1 MKSTQW
7 PVLKTYDFAHLGRIA
22 LPLGGIGT
30 GTVSLGGR
38 GDLRDWEIVNRPAK
52 GFAPRQSFFA
62 LWVKPAGGAA
72 VTRCLEGPIP
82 HSEYEGG
89 FGSLASNH
97 GLPRFRKV
105 SFSAA
110 YPLGQVH
117 LSDPAVPVRVRLEA
131 MNPLIPG
138 DSKASGIPIAM
149 LRYVLTNTTHRRV
162 EAAVCGSVE
171 NFIGRDG
178 TMDVAKD
185 NVNAFRASASVS
197 GVFMRSDG
205 VPTSAEQWGTMAL
218 ATTATS
224 GVSHRTAWADVNW
237 GDTRLDFWDDF
248 SAEGKLEERDRGK
261 VGTPMASLAVRISL
275 PPKASRSVTFLL
287 AWHFPNR
294 MTWEP
299 KPAEKPKEPAATTTC
314 CAGGSCCGDPN
325 RIGNYYTTQYADAW
339 DVALRTARDLD
350 TLESQTVEFV
360 RSFCQSDLPPV
371 VKEAA
376 LFNLSTL
383 RSQTTFRTEDG
394 LLFGWEGCG
403 DKAGC
408 CYGSC
413 THVWNYEQATAHLFG
428 DLSRLMRVVE
438 FEHATDDI
446 GKMSFRVNLPL
457 SRRREFEIA
466 AADGQMGCLM
476 KLYRDWK
483 LSGDTAMLQELWPK
497 ARKALEFCWIEGGW
511 DADRDGVMEGCQH
524 NTMDVEYYG
533 PNPQM
538 QGWYLGA
545 LRSGEEMAKSIGDT
559 EFARACRTLFDQG
572 SRWMDQNLF
581 NGDYYEHE
589 IRPIADAAKIAKG
602 LRHQTLGARNLAD
615 PELQI
620 GTGCLIDQLV
630 GQFVSHVAGLGYLH
644 DRKSVRKTLASL
656 MKYNFKPALW
666 DHFNHLRTFALQ
678 EEPAMLMCSYPKGRR
693 PKRPFPYYNE
703 VMTGFEY
710 TAAIGMLYEGLE
722 KDGLKLIQAIRDRY
736 DGAKRN
742 PFDEAECGHHYAR
755 AMASW
760 AAVLAL
766 SGFDYSAITQTLTF
780 AARPGKWFWSTGA
793 AWGVCEIRNRGGKMV
808 IKLEVLHGQIALA
821 RLKLTGHGE
830 CVTPTGT
837 ARSGKPITLV
847 I

>member
-1 MKSTQW
+1 M
-7 PVLKTYDFAHLGRIA
+7 
-22 LPLGGIGT
+22 PLGGIGT

-52 GFAPRQSFFA
+52 SFAPRQSFFA
-62 LWVKPAGGAA
+62 IWMKPAGGQA

-82 HSEYEGG
+82 V
-89 FGSLASNH
+89 SLYDGTSGNLAGNY
-97 GLPRFRKV
+97 GLPRFRNA

-138 DSKASGIPIAM
+138 DSNASGIPFSL
-149 LRYVLTNTTHRRV
+149 LRYVLTNTTNQRV

-178 TMDVAKD
+178 TADVAKD
-185 NVNAFRASASVS
+185 NVNTFRTSKEAS
-197 GVFMRSDG
+197 GVFMKSDG
-205 VPTSAEQWGTMAL
+205 VSPSAEQWGTMAL

-224 GVSHRTAWADVNW
+224 GVSHRTAWADVTW
-237 GDTRLDFWDDF
+237 GDTLLDFWDDF
-248 SAEGKLEERDRGK
+248 SVDGKLDERERGK
-261 VGTPMASLAVRISL
+261 VMTPMASLAVRISL
-275 PPKASRSVTFLL
+275 PPKATRSVTFLL

-294 MTWEP
+294 QTWTP
-299 KPAEKPKEPAATTTC
+299 KSVEKSRAPEQSKNSISDVIAD
-314 CAGGSCCGDPN
+314 DPN
-325 RIGNYYTTQYADAW
+325 RVGNYYATQYKDAW
-339 DVALRTARDLD
+339 DVATHTARDLEK
-350 TLESQTVEFV
+350 LESQTIQFV
-360 RSFCQSDLPPV
+360 QAFCDSDLPSA

-383 RSQTTFRTEDG
+383 RSQTVFRTDDG
-394 LLFGWEGCG
+394 LPFGWEGCYDNIG
-403 DKAGC
+403 SC
-408 CYGSC
+408 FGSC
-413 THVWNYEQATAHLFG
+413 THVWNYEQAMAHLFG
-428 DLSRLMRVVE
+428 DLSRQMRVVE

-446 GKMSFRVNLPL
+446 GKMSFRVDLPL
-457 SRRREFEIA
+457 SRPRDWETA

-483 LSGDTAMLQELWPK
+483 LSGDTTLLIKLWPK
-497 ARKALEFCWIEGGW
+497 ARKALEFCWIDGGW

-524 NTMDVEYYG
+524 NTMDVEYFG

-545 LRSGEEMAKSIGDT
+545 LRASEEMAKVIGDA
-559 EFARACRTLFDQG
+559 EFEKTCRTLFAQG
-572 SRWMDQNLF
+572 SQWMDQHLF
-581 NGDYYEHE
+581 NGEYYEHE

-602 LRHQTLGARNLAD
+602 LRHESMGAQHLAD
-615 PELQI
+615 PELQL
-620 GTGCLIDQLV
+620 GAGCLIDQLA
-630 GQFVSHVAGLGYLH
+630 GQFMSHVAGLGYLH
-644 DRKSVRKTLASL
+644 GRKSVRKTLSSL
-656 MKYNFKPALW
+656 MKYNFKPDLW

-678 EEPAMLMCSYPKGRR
+678 DEVAMIMCSYPKGRR

-710 TAAIGMLYEGLE
+710 TAAVGMLYEGME
-722 KDGLKLIQAIRDRY
+722 KQGLKMIDAIRARY

-742 PFDEAECGHHYAR
+742 PFDEEECGHHYAR

-760 AAVLAL
+760 GAVLAI

-780 AARPGKWFWSTGA
+780 AARVGKWFWSNGA
-793 AWGVCEIRNRGGKMV
+793 AWGTCDIRRRGKKMV
-808 IKLEVLHGQIALA
+808 VKLVVMHGEIALA
-821 RLKLTGHGE
+821 TLKLAGHGE
-830 CVTPTGT
+830 CANPSGM
-837 ARSGKPITLV
+837 ARSGKSIALLV
-847 I
+847 